1 MKTVTIR
8 KQGEWGGSMI
18 VLCLVTVTVVT
29 IAAGITALV
38 AQGAKVTLSRS
49 NMISAREFAQG
60 AAVIACSDLNTAL
73 MKTAG
78 TLGNNL
84 QTASNPYSRVSAS
97 AAGVLYQRTIAAPFS
112 NQTATAKIL
121 LPDTNSPTSA
131 KITGTASVGDVTQ
144 TATVNV
150 RMAWGYPAAIV
161 SVNAGTTDT
170 NNTKQKTSGG
180 TSVGT
185 LGNVAIDGDV
195 KGPIVI
201 DGGSGLAVM
210 ANGRINYDTNYL
222 KISADSYSMTNYG
235 TANEIPDYTG
245 QGTSNTLFQ
254 LDRYM
259 AVADLTTNGYN
270 PTTKN
275 NHFTNLSSF
284 ITAAKLYTNA
294 FTKAMEGVVVVDVK
308 MTDLDLANLT
318 ANTLPNGIN
327 IKGTLLLNFT
337 GTGWDPV
344 SEKIM
349 VTAAINVNAANLSK
363 LVPADPST
371 YASGYPPVYT
381 TASRNPINI
390 NITSKGFENFKA
402 SDDMPAVIYSTG
414 CLDIHGNCNISGVLY
429 TPCYVEMENLN
440 DGQIQYIKGMVI
452 MGNGMYYKNTKA
464 ATNIISYDTASVDS
478 LATFG
483 NSGKQV
489 TVSYWEP

>member
-1 MKTVTIR
+1 MKTVTIG
-8 KQGEWGGSMI
+8 KHGERGGSMI
-18 VLCLVTVTVVT
+18 VLCLVTVTVLT

-38 AQGAKVTLSRS
+38 AQGSKVTLSRS
-49 NMISAREFAQG
+49 NMISAQEFAQG

-73 MKTAG
+73 TKTTG

-84 QTASNPYSRVSAS
+84 VSAVNS
-97 AAGVLYQRTIAAPFS
+97 YDLVSSSSAGVLYQRTIAAPFS
-112 NQTATAKIL
+112 NQTAIAQIL
-121 LPDTNSPTSA
+121 LPNTNTPSSA
-131 KITGTASVGDVTQ
+131 KITGSASVGAVTQ

-161 SVNAGTTDT
+161 SVNDGTTDT
-170 NNTKQKTSGG
+170 GNTKA
-180 TSVGT
+180 VGQA
-185 LGNVAIDGDV
+185 GNVAIDGDV

-201 DGGSGLAVM
+201 DGGAGLAVM

-222 KISADSYSMTNYG
+222 KIPAASYSMTNQG
-235 TANEIPDYTG
+235 TANQIPDYTA

-254 LDRYM
+254 LARFM
-259 AVADLTTNGYN
+259 AVADLTPNGYN

-284 ITAAKLYTNA
+284 ITVAKQYTNA

-308 MTDLDLANLT
+308 MTDLDLLNLT
-318 ANTLPNGIN
+318 SATLPNGIN
-327 IKGTLLLNFT
+327 VKGTLLLNFT

-371 YASGYPPVYT
+371 YTSGYPPVYT
-381 TASRNPINI
+381 TANRNPINI

-429 TPCYVEMENLN
+429 TPCYVEMENLK

-452 MGNGMYYKNTKA
+452 MGSGMYYQNKNA
-464 ATNIISYDTASVDS
+464 ATNIISYDEKSVDA

-483 NSGKQV
+483 NAGKQV

>member
-1 MKTVTIR
+1 MKTFTIR
-8 KQGEWGGSMI
+8 KHGERGGSMI

-38 AQGAKVTLSRS
+38 AQGSKVTLSRS

-73 MKTAG
+73 TKTAG

-84 QTASNPYSRVSAS
+84 QTAINPYSRVSAS

-161 SVNAGTTDT
+161 SVNDGTTDT
-170 NNTKQKTSGG
+170 KNDKADGQG
-180 TSVGT
+180 
-185 LGNVAIDGDV
+185 GNVAIDGANL
-195 KGPIVI
+195 GPIII

-222 KISADSYSMTNYG
+222 NISPDSYSMTNQG
-235 TANEIPDYTG
+235 TANEIPDYTA

-259 AVADLTTNGYN
+259 AVADLMTNGYN

-284 ITAAKLYTNA
+284 ITAAKQYTNA

-308 MTDLDLANLT
+308 ITDLDLANLT
-318 ANTLPNGIN
+318 PTTLPNGIN

-363 LVPADPST
+363 LVPTDPST

-381 TASRNPINI
+381 TASRNPTNI

-429 TPCYVEMENLN
+429 TPCYVEMENLK

-452 MGNGMYYKNTKA
+452 MGSGMYYKNTKA